1 MNPYISAPKNLLYF
15 SLFFLTGGLDPGD
28 QICLCRADFLLY
40 REENAA
46 LVLAVVLLRIGCIA
60 VAGVI
65 RAPGLAVLLI
75 VALPLT
81 VSIAVIAG
89 ISVSIIST
97 AGVVLVVPV
106 AVAGITLPVIIGMEI
121 IVQ

>member
-15 SLFFLTGGLDPGD
+15 SLFFLT
-28 QICLCRADFLLY
+28 
-40 REENAA
+40 
-46 LVLAVVLLRIGCIA
+46 
-60 VAGVI
+60 VA
-65 RAPGLAVLLI
+65 
-75 VALPLT
+75 

-106 AVAGITLPVIIGMEI
+106 AVAGITLPVIICMEI

>member
-1 MNPYISAPKNLLYF
+1 MHCRQTIFYGAFISPVH
-15 SLFFLTGGLDPGD
+15 LT
-28 QICLCRADFLLY
+28 
-40 REENAA
+40 
-46 LVLAVVLLRIGCIA
+46 VAVSIA
-60 VAGVI
+60 
-65 RAPGLAVLLI
+65 
-75 VALPLT
+75 

-106 AVAGITLPVIIGMEI
+106 AVTGITLPVIIGMEI